1 MILAADLDLAREL
14 DRHRVD
20 DVFLVPHHILQR
32 TLGQLAGPIEN
43 ASRAAS
49 TEAIMK
55 LLNGAAFNVPSS
67 FSVDTNA
74 IGRGMIEEVNS
85 R

>member
-1 MILAADLDLAREL
+1 MTYSWFRTT
-14 DRHRVD
+14 
-20 DVFLVPHHILQR
+20 FCSVP
-32 TLGQLAGPIEN
+32 LGSSLGPIEN

-74 IGRGMIEEVNS
+74 IGRGIIEEVNS